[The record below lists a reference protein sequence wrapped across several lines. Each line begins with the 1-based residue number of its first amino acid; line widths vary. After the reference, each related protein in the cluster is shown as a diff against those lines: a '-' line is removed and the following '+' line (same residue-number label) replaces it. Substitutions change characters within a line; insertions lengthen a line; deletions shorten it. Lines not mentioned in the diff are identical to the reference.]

1 MTNPVVQFGLCRRAL
16 VQLSYAVGA
25 VMPLS
30 LFMKAYGTVQGK
42 IYMWLHFFINA
53 AALAMLVRGAS
64 SVMSGE
70 RIAGFT
76 WSHVVGFGCFPWFDR
91 VESSSNPT
99 DGLSRGKLVG
109 PWVLDRSIQLPREL
123 WDEHA

>member
-1 MTNPVVQFGLCRRAL
+1 MQKQSRFNDIYEVEAIGPLL
-16 VQLSYAVGA
+16 VLHNWGQELAGC
-25 VMPLS
+25 L
-30 LFMKAYGTVQGK
+30 
-42 IYMWLHFFINA
+42 WLHFIDNA

-70 RIAGFT
+70 RIAGLT

-109 PWVLDRSIQLPREL
+109 PWVLDSSIQLPREL